1 MENSLP
7 VFGVSSSFS
16 AKIVVD
22 KFIIF
27 MYDSGE
33 SINGG
38 FCMGYTM
45 LHRQPEIRPYEE
57 YSLEGAAWK
66 FIREYCEKLGFDSQK
81 AGEEDSGNYTGT
93 SLKGNQIPYNMQK
106 DIDRLCLENAADRF
120 MRSGKKEDA
129 FDVYFCYLEMFTGDY
144 EKTRRMIE
152 LLSEFEANGSG
163 LLMKH
168 RDHYSHSVYV
178 FVLGL
183 AVFASNSVYRDAY
196 KTYYGIQKDCEAAH
210 HYLEYW
216 GLASLFHDIGYPFE
230 LPFEQVASYFE
241 VNGDKRAKRPYV
253 AYHGL
258 ESFVQ
263 IDETAAVRL
272 SELYDGRVFHTTDE
286 LFAYVLAQKLS
297 GIYDFSEEQM
307 LTFLK
312 EKPTKPDKFNHFMDH
327 AYFSAT
333 VLFKKLFCEMG
344 CRICR
349 EHMDALTAVLMHN
362 SLYKF
367 SIARYKSSENIP
379 FQVKLHPLAYMLML
393 CDELQCWDRTA
404 YGRNS
409 KKELHPMGCSFD
421 LSGNSIKAVYLYD
434 EKGIARIDHYKDAYI
449 QYLIRNTGK
458 KPELKAYSGM
468 YEKDG
473 DGICVFQ
480 KSIEQ
485 IVDLSEIRLHVDTGL
500 GTNLYS
506 RNRSSL
512 SSSNFVNL
520 YHFAVV
526 LNGRWDS
533 GAWKKAKNAGQE
545 MQFIMNE
552 DNRKKFADAFKN
564 LSLEYKLSNINQAKA
579 FARYMDKIDCFYTDK
594 AVDFEL
600 LEHFTEEEL
609 VKIGVLEHQR
619 WLQEHYDMGWEFGAP
634 DKSKR
639 ELVRQH
645 VDLIPDR
652 RAGSGPV
659 SYEEAEKNYRRLDKE
674 EQDKDTE
681 PMECMLAM
689 LDMFDGLKIYRLR

>member
-1 MENSLP
+1 
-7 VFGVSSSFS
+7 
-16 AKIVVD
+16 
-22 KFIIF
+22 
-27 MYDSGE
+27 
-33 SINGG
+33 
-38 FCMGYTM
+38 
-45 LHRQPEIRPYEE
+45 
-57 YSLEGAAWK
+57 
-66 FIREYCEKLGFDSQK
+66 
-81 AGEEDSGNYTGT
+81 
-93 SLKGNQIPYNMQK
+93 
-106 DIDRLCLENAADRF
+106 
-120 MRSGKKEDA
+120 
-129 FDVYFCYLEMFTGDY
+129 
-144 EKTRRMIE
+144 
-152 LLSEFEANGSG
+152 
-163 LLMKH
+163 
-168 RDHYSHSVYV
+168 
-178 FVLGL
+178 
-183 AVFASNSVYRDAY
+183 
-196 KTYYGIQKDCEAAH
+196 
-210 HYLEYW
+210 
-216 GLASLFHDIGYPFE
+216 
-230 LPFEQVASYFE
+230 
-241 VNGDKRAKRPYV
+241 
-253 AYHGL
+253 
-258 ESFVQ
+258 
-263 IDETAAVRL
+263 
-272 SELYDGRVFHTTDE
+272 
-286 LFAYVLAQKLS
+286 
-297 GIYDFSEEQM
+297 
-307 LTFLK
+307 
-312 EKPTKPDKFNHFMDH
+312 
-327 AYFSAT
+327 
-333 VLFKKLFCEMG
+333 
-344 CRICR
+344 
-349 EHMDALTAVLMHN
+349 
-362 SLYKF
+362 
-367 SIARYKSSENIP
+367 
-379 FQVKLHPLAYMLML
+379 
-393 CDELQCWDRTA
+393 
-404 YGRNS
+404 
-409 KKELHPMGCSFD
+409 MGCSFD